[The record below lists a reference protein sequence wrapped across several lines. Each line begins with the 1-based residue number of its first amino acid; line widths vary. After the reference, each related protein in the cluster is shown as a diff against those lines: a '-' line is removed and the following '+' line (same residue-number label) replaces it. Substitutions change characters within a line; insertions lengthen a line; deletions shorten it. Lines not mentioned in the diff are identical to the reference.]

1 MKKVL
6 IISYYFP
13 PSGFVGGE
21 RVYSWYNYLL
31 QNGYYPIII
40 TRNWDVNQKDE
51 TKSATLNKLS
61 VEKTEKGEIHRLPY
75 NQNLRD
81 RLVSKMGFF
90 SYFIRKFLTFTELIT
105 IKFSMVQCPYE
116 NIYTYSKEFLS
127 NHPDCEILIISGKP
141 FNSFRFG
148 YLLKKKFKN
157 INWIADYRD
166 EWTTMNNDYHKFSLA
181 KLIWKIDN
189 IYEKKWIKTASFF
202 TTTSDKIINR
212 INKLTGVN
220 GFLVLN
226 GFDTIESL
234 NPSKTNNDTLSFLYS
249 GTLYNYQRIELFIEL
264 VKKVNKRNLGMKINL
279 YLIGVDVIAKEKE
292 RVMKLVQGDSN
303 FIILERMT
311 KSELLKYYEKID
323 CFYLTSYEQHIG
335 WLPVKIFDY
344 VAYHKNILL
353 YPSDNDIMEKFIKDT
368 QSGYSTTDARYCEQ
382 LMLEL
387 IQQKLANGFVAV
399 NHNLNE
405 IEKYSRKS
413 QTKVLSKALN
423 SI

>member
-21 RVYSWYNYLL
+21 RVYSWYYYLL

-51 TKSATLNKLS
+51 TKSATLNNLS
-61 VEKTEKGEIHRLPY
+61 IEKTDKGEIHRLPY

-81 RLVSKMGFF
+81 KLVSKMSFF
-90 SYFIRKFLTFTELIT
+90 SYFIRKFLTFSELIT
-105 IKFSMVQCPYE
+105 IKFSMAQCPYK
-116 NIYTYSKEFLS
+116 NIYVYSEEFLTK
-127 NHPDCEILIISGKP
+127 HPDCEIVIISGKP

-148 YLLKKKFKN
+148 YLLKKKFKYV
-157 INWIADYRD
+157 NWIADYRD
-166 EWTTMNNDYHKFSLA
+166 EWTTMSNDYGKFSLN
-181 KLIWKIDN
+181 KLIWKIDS

-202 TTTSDKIINR
+202 TTTSENIIQR
-212 INKLTGVN
+212 ISELTSKK

-226 GFDTIESL
+226 GFNKIESL
-234 NPSKTNNDTLSFLYS
+234 NPSNIVNNTLNFLYS

-264 VKKVNKRNLGMKINL
+264 VKKMNKSNLGIEINL

-292 RVMKLVQGDSN
+292 RVMKLVQGDSS

-344 VAYHKNILL
+344 VAYQKNILL
-353 YPSDNDIMEKFIKDT
+353 YPSDNDVMEKFIKDT
-368 QSGYSTTDARYCEQ
+368 QSGFSTTEADYCEHIV
-382 LMLEL
+382 LDM
-387 IQQKLANGFVAV
+387 IQQKLANGFVAT
-399 NHNLNE
+399 NHNIYE
-405 IEKYSRKS
+405 IEKYSRKN
-413 QTKVLSKALN
+413 QTKVLSKAFDT
-423 SI
+423 I